1 MKVTG
6 QIEYED
12 GSTTQFEISSE
23 SDSNWVQWASDPT
36 ATAGRSCDVLDALSR
51 AVNETAADAETNED
65 GS

>member
-1 MKVTG
+1 VKVTG

-23 SDSNWVQWASDPT
+23 SESNWMQWASDPVT
-36 ATAGRSCDVLDALSR
+36 TAGRSCDVLDALSR
-51 AVNETAADAETNED
+51 AVNETAADAESYEV